1 MERGTRSAALAALLL
16 GLGHAQAA
24 GLKVRIIKPVT
35 GLDGV
40 QISDINNRGE
50 VTFNSYSNTSNHNVG
65 AVWREGEIIAVPFA
79 GRNSVGN
86 INASGLV
93 SGTGTVGTRS
103 IGFRWQPG
111 GNFELL
117 NPLPDPS
124 GLNATGSAG
133 VLSDGGVAGG
143 SSLNF
148 EFNRSHAVL
157 YAAGSS
163 APIDQTPTLNNH
175 SFLVG
180 VNDAGDVLISFNNT
194 SFGVFNAGTAL
205 TTFGVPGSIGFAMN
219 SLNESRRISG
229 FATFATPSSFTR
241 AVRWDVQGTEVR
253 PTPLPLLPGKVSAIA
268 NAVNRGG
275 DVVGRAF
282 SSAQITA
289 SAAVAWI
296 DGSPIDLNTVIEPVP
311 GLVLFEAR
319 AISDTREVA
328 GSALLSG
335 NQVGFVVHLGDAD
348 GDGLLDTWETAGGG
362 IDGDNDGTPD
372 LNLHALG
379 ARPDHKD
386 LFVEIDRGPI
396 QDFPTAVVRRV
407 VDAFADAPV
416 DNPDGTTGIRL
427 HLMRDE
433 TTLSIPVQS
442 FPDGSWPDTFDTL
455 KAQHFGTPAERANP
469 AVIAAKRRA
478 FRYCI
483 VFNRNNGISGIA
495 EIAGN
500 DMAVFFGNNR
510 YHDGFRDLD
519 DKAILFMHEFGH
531 ALGLRHGGADNINCK
546 PNYPSVMNYSLA
558 DVMQFNAGF
567 IRIDYSRGRF
577 DTLDEANLDEATGVR
592 SSIPAVAALYRGFFM
607 PYGFGSGP
615 RRQDLVRLDGS
626 PLDWNDNGVFPD
638 QGAVQDLNYM
648 GATSDGWLISSTTTP
663 SPGQILEGHDD
674 WSNIIYAV
682 GLFGDNADLSPIRRE
697 VPHELG
703 PDDFAEFE
711 SIVPPP
717 PIPAFFARS
726 DFNDDDLVDDID
738 FQLFAVNYDE
748 LIVPPAN
755 GVCDIN
761 GDDLVDD
768 ADFTIFVVAY
778 DMLVP
783 GG

>member
-1 MERGTRSAALAALLL
+1 MSRGTARTALALLL
-16 GLGHAQAA
+16 LGVGQADAA

-40 QISDINNRGE
+40 QVTSINSRGE
-50 VTFNSYSNTSNHNVG
+50 VAFNSFSNTTNHHVG
-65 AVWREGEIIAVPFA
+65 AVWREGDVIAVPFA
-79 GRNSVGN
+79 GRNSVGI
-86 INASGLV
+86 INSSGMV
-93 SGTGTVGTRS
+93 SGTGTVGNRS
-103 IGFRWQPG
+103 IGFRWQPEG
-111 GNFELL
+111 SFELL
-117 NPLPDPS
+117 NPLPDPQ
-124 GLNATGSAG
+124 GLNATGTAG
-133 VLSDGGVAGG
+133 ALSDSGVAGG

-148 EFNRSHAVL
+148 DFNRSHAVL
-157 YAAGSS
+157 YGAGSS
-163 APIDQTPTLNNH
+163 TPIDQTPTLNNH
-175 SFLVG
+175 SFVFG
-180 VNDAGDVLISFNNT
+180 VNSSGDVLLSFNNT
-194 SFGVFNAGTAL
+194 TYAVFNSGVPL
-205 TTFGVPGSIGFAMN
+205 TTFGVPGSVGFVLN
-219 SLNESRRISG
+219 SLSEGRRVSG
-229 FATFATPSSFTR
+229 FASFTFPTSFTR
-241 AVRWDVQGTEVR
+241 AVRWDVQGTELR
-253 PTPLPLLPGKVSAIA
+253 PTPLPLLAGKVSAVA

-328 GSALLSG
+328 GNALLAG
-335 NQVGFVVHLGDAD
+335 NQVGFVVHLGDSD
-348 GDGLLDTWETAGGG
+348 GDGLLDTWEAAGGG

-372 LNLHALG
+372 LNLHTLG

-396 QDFPTAVVRRV
+396 QDFPTSVVRRV

-427 HLMRDE
+427 HLIRDE
-433 TTLSIPVQS
+433 TNLPIPVQS
-442 FPDGSWPDTFDTL
+442 FPDGSWPDSFDTL
-455 KAQHFGTPAERANP
+455 KTQHFGTPAERANP

-592 SSIPAVAALYRGFFM
+592 SSIPTVAALYRGFFM

-638 QGAVQDLNYM
+638 EGAVQDLNYM
-648 GATSDGWLISSTTTP
+648 GATSDGWIISSTTTP

-726 DFNDDDLVDDID
+726 DFNDDDLVDDVD

-768 ADFTIFVVAY
+768 VDFTIFVVAY